1 MDSKYL
7 FESMQLTEEI
17 SRDVLN
23 QAIEFVEQN
32 PHSEIDLPNKT
43 LRMVF
48 DSKSTAEDLM
58 EPGMFGDW
66 FVKHGFNVDFEK
78 RDVEYMTKDRWVN
91 WYKGSTPGHKAYLRN
106 RLVMTI
112 TWE

>member
-7 FESMQLTEEI
+7 FEAFNLNEEI
-17 SRDVLN
+17 SKDVLN
-23 QAIEFVEQN
+23 QAIEFAEQT

-43 LRMVF
+43 LRMIF
-48 DSKSTAEDLM
+48 DSKSTADDLM
-58 EPGMFGDW
+58 EPGMLGDW
-66 FVKHGFNVDFEK
+66 FVKNGFNVDFEK
-78 RDVEYMTKDRWVN
+78 RDVEYTTKDRWVN
-91 WYKGSTPGHKAYLRN
+91 YWKGSITGHKAYLRN